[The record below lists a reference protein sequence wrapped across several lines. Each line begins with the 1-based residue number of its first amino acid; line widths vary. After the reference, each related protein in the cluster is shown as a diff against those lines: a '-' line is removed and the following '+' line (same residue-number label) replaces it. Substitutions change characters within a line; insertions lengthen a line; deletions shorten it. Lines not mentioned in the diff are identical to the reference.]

1 MPENRPGQQT
11 TQLPNPCE
19 QTGRGTDLRVNKH
32 TQRPCSGM
40 HRRDI
45 HHWQWA
51 GEMDVG
57 VLVGHDGGII
67 VGVEG
72 GPGGNS
78 MRWDGGVVIVY
89 ITV

>member
-1 MPENRPGQQT
+1 M
-11 TQLPNPCE
+11 
-19 QTGRGTDLRVNKH
+19 NKH

-45 HHWQWA
+45 HHRQWA

-57 VLVGHDGGII
+57 VLVGHDGG
-67 VGVEG
+67 GG
-72 GPGGNS
+72 YYLRGPGGIS

-89 ITV
+89 VAVWNFFVCGGGLAG